1 MLVWMDL
8 EMTGLD
14 PAKHVIVEIATLV
27 TDDDLNIVA
36 EGPDL
41 VVHQPEEALAGMEE
55 VVRVM
60 HTSSGLL
67 SAIRASTI
75 TLEEAGRATL
85 EFIATHVPEPRTIPL
100 CGNSIGTDRRFL
112 ALHLPQ
118 IEEHLHYRSVD
129 VSTIKELARR
139 WYPGLLEAVPR
150 KATAHRALDD
160 IRESIEE
167 LRWYREHVFK
177 PSPIPSNGPA
187 PVDGGTAP
195 DPADRP

>member
-1 MLVWMDL
+1 MDL

-14 PAKHVIVEIATLV
+14 PARHVIVEIATIV
-27 TDDDLNIVA
+27 TDDDLTIVA

-41 VVHQPEEALAGMEE
+41 VVHQPADAMARMDE

-60 HTSSGLL
+60 HTKSGLL
-67 SAIRASTI
+67 PAIESSTT

-85 EFIATHVPEPRTIPL
+85 EFIEQHVPEPRTVPL

-112 ALHLPQ
+112 AIYLPK

-129 VSTIKELARR
+129 VSTIKELTRR
-139 WYPGLLEAVPR
+139 WYPGALDAVPR

-160 IRESIEE
+160 IRESIDE
-167 LRWYREHVFK
+167 LRWYREHVFR
-177 PSPIPSNGPA
+177 A
-187 PVDGGTAP
+187 DVPVPPPVQP
-195 DPADRP
+195 DA

>member
-14 PAKHVIVEIATLV
+14 PAKDVIVEIATIV
-27 TDDDLNIVA
+27 TDDELEIVA

-41 VVHQPEEALAGMEE
+41 VVHQPDDALAVMDP
-55 VVRVM
+55 VVVEM

-67 SAIRASTI
+67 EAIKASTT
-75 TLEEAGRATL
+75 TLEDAGAATL
-85 EFIATHVPEPRTIPL
+85 GFIKEHVPEPRSVPL

-112 ALHLPQ
+112 AIHLPE

-129 VSTIKELARR
+129 VSTIKELTRR
-139 WYPGLLEAVPR
+139 WYPGALDATPR
-150 KATAHRALDD
+150 KGAAHRALDD

-167 LRWYREHVFK
+167 LRWYRAHVFRT
-177 PSPIPSNGPA
+177 PAGSSPAGPLDP
-187 PVDGGTAP
+187 PVK
-195 DPADRP
+195 